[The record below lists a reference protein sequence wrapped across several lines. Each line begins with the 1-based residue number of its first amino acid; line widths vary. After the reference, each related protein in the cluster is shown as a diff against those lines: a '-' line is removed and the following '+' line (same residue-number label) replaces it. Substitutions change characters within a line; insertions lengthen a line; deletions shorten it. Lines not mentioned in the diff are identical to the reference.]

1 MNQMTQPTALITGA
15 SKGLGRALAGALIAR
30 GWRLAV
36 DARSPGSLA
45 SELPDAT
52 VVAGDVTEPGH
63 RAALA
68 AAVDRL
74 GRLDL
79 LVNNASDLGPSPLPA
94 LARYPLGALRR
105 VYETDVV
112 APLALVQLLAPRLRA
127 AGGIVV
133 NVSSDAAVEPYP
145 GWGGYGSAKAAL
157 DQLSAILAAEEP
169 DLRVYAV
176 DPGDMRTDMHQAAF
190 PGEDITDR
198 PEPATVVP
206 ALLRLLDAR
215 PPSGRYRAADWAA
228 AGSAGDVAADAAAEV
243 SR

>member
-1 MNQMTQPTALITGA
+1 MNPIAQPTALITGA
-15 SKGLGRALAGALIAR
+15 SKGLGRALADALAAR
-30 GWRLAV
+30 GWRLVV
-36 DARSPGSLA
+36 DARTPGSLA
-45 SELPDAT
+45 SELSAA
-52 VVAGDVTEPGH
+52 VLAGDVTDPRH
-63 RAALA
+63 REALA
-68 AAVDRL
+68 AAVDTT

-94 LARYPLGALRR
+94 LARYQIEALRR
-105 VYETDVV
+105 VYETDVI
-112 APLALVQLLAPRLRA
+112 APLALVQILAPRLRA
-127 AGGIVV
+127 AAGIVM
-133 NVSSDAAVEPYP
+133 NISSDAAVEPYP

-157 DQLSAILAAEEP
+157 DQLSAVLAAEEP

-215 PPSGRYRAADWAA
+215 PPSGRYRAADWA
-228 AGSAGDVAADAAAEV
+228 VADSTVEV
-243 SR
+243 NR

>member
-15 SKGLGRALAGALIAR
+15 SRGLGRALAGALAAR

-36 DARSPGSLA
+36 DARSPGPLA
-45 SELPDAT
+45 AELPDAV

-68 AAVDRL
+68 AAVGRL

-105 VYETDVV
+105 VYETNVV

-127 AGGIVV
+127 AGGVVV
-133 NVSSDAAVEPYP
+133 NISSDAAVEPYP
-145 GWGGYGSAKAAL
+145 GWGGYGPAKAAL

-215 PPSGRYRAADWAA
+215 PPSGRYRAADW
-228 AGSAGDVAADAAAEV
+228 SVADAAAEV